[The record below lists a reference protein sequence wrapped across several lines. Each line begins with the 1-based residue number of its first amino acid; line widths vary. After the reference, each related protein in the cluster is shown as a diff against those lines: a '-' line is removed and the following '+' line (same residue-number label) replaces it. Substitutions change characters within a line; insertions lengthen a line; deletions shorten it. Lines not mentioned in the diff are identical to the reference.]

1 MTVNASVTRKP
12 DYVFL
17 AFLGLALLFWGLAI
31 YGGFINYSPV
41 PLYDPWDGI
50 MHVFSRI
57 HAGHWI
63 ALWAQHNEHRMAL
76 ARLLFCVDQSL
87 FGGTLIFLFIVNYL
101 LLALI
106 LLIFWKASQEN
117 CAQHGKDYRF
127 LGLFALIW
135 LSSWAQY
142 TNLTWALQ
150 SQFWLAHLLPL
161 SAFLMLRKAA
171 IHQDQRSSRYFFA
184 ACLLGTLALGSMAN
198 GVFALPLMTGY
209 ALVTRMGW
217 RRTLML
223 AVISA
228 LGLLAYFYNFRTLHD
243 SLPNFATLSVD
254 MLHFTLNFLGAPF
267 YAIFGSVPIAEI
279 AGLFFVFIIAYITY
293 EHLHHIRIH
302 PENRHPLNSALLLF
316 IAYIILTVLATTAN
330 RSFAGTDFA
339 FQVRY
344 NTPILMA
351 WAAMLVIMAPKLIQ
365 RTETQRQKL
374 WIPLLTLALLML
386 PLQFKAMQNHDEA
399 LYQRKVAALALD
411 MQVRDLDQIN
421 HVFLKGV
428 YMLIFPF
435 IREESKLGLFI
446 LGNPLYRNVYESM
459 GRQLTN
465 EEWNRIAYIK
475 SRCLASARGVRI
487 LKNDS
492 RYVSI
497 DGWVFNPATKQVPRA
512 LWIVDKHH
520 VVVGYVLAGRP
531 RPDVA
536 RLVAPYAGQSG
547 FEGYVFKSMQGKPV
561 TLVDRNNQCTTTVTL
576 GIAHK
581 QS

>member
-31 YGGFINYSPV
+31 YGGVINYSPV
-41 PLYDPWDGI
+41 PWWDMWPDLI
-50 MHVFSRI
+50 HNFVLMHQ
-57 HAGHWI
+57 GHWDV
-63 ALWAQHNEHRMAL
+63 LWSQHNEHRL
-76 ARLLFCVDQSL
+76 ILTRLLFLLDHYL
-87 FGGTLIFLFIVNYL
+87 FGGHFIFLFVLNYL

-127 LGLFALIW
+127 LGLFLLIW
-135 LSSWAQY
+135 LSSWAQWR
-142 TNLTWALQ
+142 NLTWAYQ
-150 SQFWLAHLLPL
+150 SQFWLTQLLPL

-223 AVISA
+223 AVIST
-228 LGLLAYFYNFRTLHD
+228 LGLLAYFYHFHTISDR
-243 SLPNFATLSVD
+243 LPEFATLSVD
-254 MLHFTLNFLGAPF
+254 MLHFTLNLLGAPF

-316 IAYIILTVLATTAN
+316 IAYIIVTVLATTAN
-330 RSFAGTDFA
+330 RVFAGTDVA

-386 PLQFKAMQNHDEA
+386 PLQFKAMQNHDDE
-399 LYQRKVAALALD
+399 LYQRRVAALALD
-411 MQVRDLDQIN
+411 MQIKDLDKIN
-421 HVFLKGV
+421 YV
-428 YMLIFPF
+428 YQKVIYMDIFPF
-435 IREESKLGLFI
+435 IREEYQLRLSI
-446 LGNPLYRNVYESM
+446 LGNPLYRHVYESM
-459 GRQLTN
+459 GRQLSSK
-465 EEWNRIAYIK
+465 EWSRIAHIK
-475 SRCLASARGVRI
+475 SHCLATAGVVA

-497 DGWVFNPATKQVPRA
+497 NGWVFNPATKQVPRA
-512 LWIVDKHH
+512 LWIVDNNH

-547 FEGYVFKSMQGKPV
+547 FEGYVFKSMQGQPV
-561 TLVDRNNQCTTTVTL
+561 TLVDRDDQCATTVTL
-576 GIAHK
+576 GTAHK
-581 QS
+581 SP